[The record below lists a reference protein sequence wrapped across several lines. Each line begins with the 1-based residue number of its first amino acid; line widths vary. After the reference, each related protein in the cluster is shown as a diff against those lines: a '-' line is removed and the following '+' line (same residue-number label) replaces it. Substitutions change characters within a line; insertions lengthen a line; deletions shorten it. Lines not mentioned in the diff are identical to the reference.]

1 MLSEPR
7 GSLLTTLFPLLLP
20 SGARKLGRARI
31 TFTLHTLYYA
41 HTAPCTHPP
50 MHTACACGYSRVQ
63 TCYTSLGFGPY
74 RGVFCHRVEEAA
86 ALFDVCPAGLTLMIT
101 DVKSAHLSS
110 GSWTGG
116 KSVILGSPGP

>member
-1 MLSEPR
+1 MLSEPH

-20 SGARKLGRARI
+20 SGARKLGHARI

-41 HTAPCTHPP
+41 YTAPSTHPP
-50 MHTACACGYSRVQ
+50 MHTLCACGYSRVQ
-63 TCYTSLGFGPY
+63 TCYISLGFGPY
-74 RGVFCHRVEEAA
+74 RGVSCHRVEEAA

-101 DVKSAHLSS
+101 DVKSVHLSS
-110 GSWTGG
+110 GPWIGG